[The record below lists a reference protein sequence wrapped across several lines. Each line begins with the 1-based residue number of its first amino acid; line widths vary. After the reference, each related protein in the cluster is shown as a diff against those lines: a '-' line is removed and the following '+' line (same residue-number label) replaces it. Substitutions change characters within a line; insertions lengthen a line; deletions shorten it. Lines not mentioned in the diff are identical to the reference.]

1 MNKFLRRTVLAALLA
16 ALCLTLAA
24 CGGSG
29 SDDSAPD
36 TIQDMA
42 KDDTVQ
48 FDYGDYLGIWSNG
61 TGDYDSFEVEPGESG
76 EVRWLLY
83 AGANW
88 EYSGYLQ
95 YVEEYGYVYAYN
107 DHNGTAYRCEL
118 DGAELTVAEIGT
130 FTYGGSGTPDDF
142 QDVEPEPTADV
153 SVLAGDWYQDG
164 DVDGDSRVEITADG
178 VWTLLDCTGDMDA
191 MMDYGELIPSQE
203 EGSWFARST
212 MLDDVEYNV
221 TVADRLAGPLFLWLV
236 RYHTYGWQNDTKRP
250 ARCAF
255 CRARYTYPAFP
266 VMHIPVPRRG
276 RRSRWPIARFY
287 PLLPLL
293 AKVGRSGE
301 RNIPAPRSAE
311 HPPRRDEGLQF
322 A

>member
-1 MNKFLRRTVLAALLA
+1 MAYDGAKCHRNAAPRRPACGEGNGTLRRKEREQVFAEHGAGGPACRPAAA
-16 ALCLTLAA
+16 AA
-24 CGGSG
+24 CGLHYGYYLCCW
-29 SDDSAPD
+29 P
-36 TIQDMA
+36 
-42 KDDTVQ
+42 TVPGD
-48 FDYGDYLGIWSNG
+48 FDCFD
-61 TGDYDSFEVEPGESG
+61 EEPGESG

-164 DVDGDSRVEITADG
+164 DVDGASRVEITADG

-221 TVADRLAGPLFLWLV
+221 TVADENILYWGGE
-236 RYHTYGWQNDTKRP
+236 YDCY
-250 ARCAF
+250 
-255 CRARYTYPAFP
+255 
-266 VMHIPVPRRG
+266 I
-276 RRSRWPIARFY
+276 RSQ
-287 PLLPLL
+287 
-293 AKVGRSGE
+293 G
-301 RNIPAPRSAE
+301 
-311 HPPRRDEGLQF
+311 
-322 A
+322 

>member
-29 SDDSAPD
+29 ADDSAPD

-153 SVLAGDWYQDG
+153 SVLAG
-164 DVDGDSRVEITADG
+164 EIG
-178 VWTLLDCTGDMDA
+178 
-191 MMDYGELIPSQE
+191 
-203 EGSWFARST
+203 
-212 MLDDVEYNV
+212 
-221 TVADRLAGPLFLWLV
+221 
-236 RYHTYGWQNDTKRP
+236 
-250 ARCAF
+250 
-255 CRARYTYPAFP
+255 RAH
-266 VMHIPVPRRG
+266 V
-276 RRSRWPIARFY
+276 
-287 PLLPLL
+287 
-293 AKVGRSGE
+293 
-301 RNIPAPRSAE
+301 
-311 HPPRRDEGLQF
+311 
-322 A
+322 

>member
-76 EVRWLLY
+76 EGRWLLY
-83 AGANW
+83 AGADW

-164 DVDGDSRVEITADG
+164 DVDGDSRLEITADG
-178 VWTLLDCTGDMDA
+178 IWTLLDCTGDMDA

-221 TVADRLAGPLFLWLV
+221 TVADENILYWGGE
-236 RYHTYGWQNDTKRP
+236 YDCY
-250 ARCAF
+250 
-255 CRARYTYPAFP
+255 
-266 VMHIPVPRRG
+266 I
-276 RRSRWPIARFY
+276 RSQ
-287 PLLPLL
+287 
-293 AKVGRSGE
+293 G
-301 RNIPAPRSAE
+301 
-311 HPPRRDEGLQF
+311 
-322 A
+322 

>member
-29 SDDSAPD
+29 ADDSAPD

-95 YVEEYGYVYAYN
+95 
-107 DHNGTAYRCEL
+107 
-118 DGAELTVAEIGT
+118 
-130 FTYGGSGTPDDF
+130 
-142 QDVEPEPTADV
+142 PTADV

-178 VWTLLDCTGDMDA
+178 VWTLLDCTGGMDA

-221 TVADRLAGPLFLWLV
+221 TVADENILYWGGE
-236 RYHTYGWQNDTKRP
+236 YDCY
-250 ARCAF
+250 
-255 CRARYTYPAFP
+255 
-266 VMHIPVPRRG
+266 I
-276 RRSRWPIARFY
+276 RSQ
-287 PLLPLL
+287 
-293 AKVGRSGE
+293 G
-301 RNIPAPRSAE
+301 
-311 HPPRRDEGLQF
+311 
-322 A
+322 

>member
-164 DVDGDSRVEITADG
+164 DVDGDSRLEITADG
-178 VWTLLDCTGDMDA
+178 VWTLLDCTGTWT
-191 MMDYGELIPSQE
+191 P
-203 EGSWFARST
+203 
-212 MLDDVEYNV
+212 
-221 TVADRLAGPLFLWLV
+221 
-236 RYHTYGWQNDTKRP
+236 
-250 ARCAF
+250 
-255 CRARYTYPAFP
+255 
-266 VMHIPVPRRG
+266 
-276 RRSRWPIARFY
+276 
-287 PLLPLL
+287 
-293 AKVGRSGE
+293 
-301 RNIPAPRSAE
+301 
-311 HPPRRDEGLQF
+311 
-322 A
+322 

>member
-1 MNKFLRRTVLAALLA
+1 MNKFLRRTVLAAL
-16 ALCLTLAA
+16 LAA

-142 QDVEPEPTADV
+142 RQTSLYWPATGIRTAM
-153 SVLAGDWYQDG
+153 W
-164 DVDGDSRVEITADG
+164 TATAAWRSLRTASG
-178 VWTLLDCTGDMDA
+178 PCWIAPATWT
-191 MMDYGELIPSQE
+191 P
-203 EGSWFARST
+203 
-212 MLDDVEYNV
+212 
-221 TVADRLAGPLFLWLV
+221 
-236 RYHTYGWQNDTKRP
+236 
-250 ARCAF
+250 
-255 CRARYTYPAFP
+255 
-266 VMHIPVPRRG
+266 
-276 RRSRWPIARFY
+276 
-287 PLLPLL
+287 
-293 AKVGRSGE
+293 
-301 RNIPAPRSAE
+301 
-311 HPPRRDEGLQF
+311 
-322 A
+322 

>member
-107 DHNGTAYRCEL
+107 DHNATGIRTATWTATAAWRSL
-118 DGAELTVAEIGT
+118 RTA
-130 FTYGGSGTPDDF
+130 SGPCWIAPATWTP
-142 QDVEPEPTADV
+142 
-153 SVLAGDWYQDG
+153 
-164 DVDGDSRVEITADG
+164 
-178 VWTLLDCTGDMDA
+178 
-191 MMDYGELIPSQE
+191 
-203 EGSWFARST
+203 
-212 MLDDVEYNV
+212 
-221 TVADRLAGPLFLWLV
+221 
-236 RYHTYGWQNDTKRP
+236 
-250 ARCAF
+250 
-255 CRARYTYPAFP
+255 
-266 VMHIPVPRRG
+266 
-276 RRSRWPIARFY
+276 
-287 PLLPLL
+287 
-293 AKVGRSGE
+293 
-301 RNIPAPRSAE
+301 
-311 HPPRRDEGLQF
+311 
-322 A
+322 

>member
-29 SDDSAPD
+29 ADDSAPD

-130 FTYGGSGTPDDF
+130 FKIG
-142 QDVEPEPTADV
+142 
-153 SVLAGDWYQDG
+153 
-164 DVDGDSRVEITADG
+164 
-178 VWTLLDCTGDMDA
+178 
-191 MMDYGELIPSQE
+191 
-203 EGSWFARST
+203 
-212 MLDDVEYNV
+212 
-221 TVADRLAGPLFLWLV
+221 
-236 RYHTYGWQNDTKRP
+236 
-250 ARCAF
+250 
-255 CRARYTYPAFP
+255 RAH
-266 VMHIPVPRRG
+266 V
-276 RRSRWPIARFY
+276 
-287 PLLPLL
+287 
-293 AKVGRSGE
+293 
-301 RNIPAPRSAE
+301 
-311 HPPRRDEGLQF
+311 
-322 A
+322 